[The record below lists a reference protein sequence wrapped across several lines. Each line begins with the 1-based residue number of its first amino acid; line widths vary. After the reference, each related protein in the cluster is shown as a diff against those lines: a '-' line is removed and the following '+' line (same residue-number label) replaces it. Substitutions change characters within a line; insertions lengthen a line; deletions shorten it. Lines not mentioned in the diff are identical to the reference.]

1 MNDALRILKWLAVA
15 TVLGGC
21 ANERAADPTKNSIPV
36 AAESPDSETEVTGD
50 GPTEKRFQ
58 GIALTVPAGWTE
70 KPPASEFLQAEF
82 QLTGAGGIAR
92 LTMSSTGGG
101 LEANLDR
108 WRGQIQPGSN
118 DPAPQEETVRVG
130 DRDAVIVEL
139 TGQFQD
145 QMSSGGTRSEWTL
158 LGAAIPTGP
167 AHFFL
172 KLTGPRKSV
181 AEHRDAFRQMVATAR
196 LDD

>member
-1 MNDALRILKWLAVA
+1 MNDALRILRLMAVA
-15 TVLGGC
+15 TALGGC
-21 ANERAADPTKNSIPV
+21 ANERAADSTTNSIPV
-36 AAESPDSETEVTGD
+36 APASPDSDTQAASD
-50 GPTEKRFQ
+50 GPTEKQFQ

-70 KPPASEFLQAEF
+70 KPPASEFLQAEY
-82 QLTGAGGIAR
+82 QLTGAGGPAR

-145 QMSSGGTRSEWTL
+145 QMSSGGMRSDWTL

-172 KLTGPRKSV
+172 KLTGPRTTV
-181 AEHRDAFRQMVATAR
+181 EGHRAAFRQMVATAR